1 MPRLGGSGLRA
12 ALVGMATLRSTA
24 IGYHRTN
31 GDANIAR
38 ATRRAD
44 RRSDNLIQAV
54 TSSYPNMQ

>member
-1 MPRLGGSGLRA
+1 MRA